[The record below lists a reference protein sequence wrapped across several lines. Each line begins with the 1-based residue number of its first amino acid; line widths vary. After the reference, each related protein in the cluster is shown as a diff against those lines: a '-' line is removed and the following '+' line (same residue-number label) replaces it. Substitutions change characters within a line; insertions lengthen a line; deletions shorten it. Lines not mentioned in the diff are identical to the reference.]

1 MKKAAIV
8 GCGSIAK
15 THAENLAA
23 MECVKITAVCDIL
36 PQRAESLAQTYAPQ
50 AKIYDDF
57 ETMLSREKFDVLH
70 ICTPHYLHCEMAC
83 AALKKDIHV
92 LLEKPVCINMQQVEL
107 LQKAEKESQ
116 GKICISFQN
125 RYLARNRKA
134 KELIESGIAGKI
146 LGANG
151 SVLWHRDAPYY
162 INSHWRGFMAT
173 EGGGV
178 MINQAIHT
186 LDLMLWL
193 CGEPD
198 HLSATTANHHLKG
211 IIDVEDTAEAYIT
224 FKSGV
229 HGIFF
234 ATTANYTDAP
244 ISLKIACENMLLEL
258 KNDDLYIDGIPQKLK
273 DSIVMESGKAYWGV
287 GHKMLF
293 QDFYARLDTGE
304 AMPIGVTEA
313 AKALRV
319 LLAIYA
325 SNGNDI
331 DLKG

>member
-15 THAENLAA
+15 THAENLSA
-23 MECVKITAVCDIL
+23 MQNVKITAVCDIL
-36 PQRAESLAQTYAPQ
+36 SQRAEALAQNYAPQ

-57 ETMLSREKFDVLH
+57 ETMLAQEEFDVLH
-70 ICTPHYLHCEMAC
+70 VCTPHYLHCEMAC

-92 LLEKPVCINMQQVEL
+92 LLEKPVCINMQQVKQ
-107 LQKAEKESQ
+107 LQEAEAGSRA
-116 GKICISFQN
+116 KICISFQN
-125 RYLARNRKA
+125 RYLARNKKA
-134 KELIESGIAGKI
+134 KELIQSGAAGKI

-151 SVLWHRDAPYY
+151 RVLWHRDAPYY
-162 INSHWRGFMAT
+162 VDSHWRGFMAT

-193 CGEPD
+193 CGEPER
-198 HLSATTANHHLKG
+198 LSATTANHHLKG
-211 IIDVEDTAEAYIT
+211 IIDVEDTAEACIT
-224 FKSGV
+224 FENGAR
-229 HGIFF
+229 GIFF

-244 ISLKIACENMLLEL
+244 VSLEIACENMLLEL
-258 KNDDLYIDGIPQKLK
+258 KNDDLYIDGIAQNLEE
-273 DSIVMESGKAYWGV
+273 SIVMESGKAYWGV

-293 QDFYARLDTGE
+293 HDFYARLERGE
-304 AMPIGVTEA
+304 AMPIDVAEA

-319 LLAIYA
+319 LLAMYA

-331 DLKG
+331 NLKG